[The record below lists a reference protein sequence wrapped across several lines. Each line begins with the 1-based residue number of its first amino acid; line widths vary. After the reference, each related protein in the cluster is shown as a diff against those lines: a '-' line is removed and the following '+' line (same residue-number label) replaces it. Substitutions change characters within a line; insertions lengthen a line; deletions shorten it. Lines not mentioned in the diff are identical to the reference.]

1 MERGEM
7 SLCVIGVG
15 FRKEAT
21 AASIADAIA
30 LALAALG
37 DAAIPHAIATPDDK
51 AGAAALR
58 ETAAKLALAII
69 PISADA
75 LARAAPDTHT
85 HSATVA
91 AHRGVGSVS
100 EAAAIAGAGL
110 AARLAVSRVV
120 SRDRMA
126 TSAIAIGADQTNE
139 ERS

>member
-1 MERGEM
+1 M

-15 FRKEAT
+15 FRAEAT

-37 DAAIPHAIATPDDK
+37 DTATPHAIATPDDK
-51 AGAAALR
+51 AGAEALR
-58 ETAAKLALAII
+58 KTAVKLALAII

-91 AHRGVGSVS
+91 AHRGVGSVC
-100 EAAAIAGAGL
+100 EAAALAGMGIAGAGL

-126 TSAIAIGADQTNE
+126 TSAIAVGADPTSE
-139 ERS
+139 ERE

>member
-1 MERGEM
+1 M

-15 FRKEAT
+15 FRKEAN

-37 DAAIPHAIATPDDK
+37 DATTPHAIATPDDK

-58 ETAAKLALAII
+58 ETAARLALAII

-75 LARAAPDTHT
+75 LAVAAPDTHT
-85 HSATVA
+85 NSATVA
-91 AHRGVGSVS
+91 AHRGVGSVC

-126 TSAIAIGADQTNE
+126 TSAIAIGTNPTSE